1 MLKNFKVKTQRE
13 KDQRKKV
20 FFFFFSTKA
29 EKEVLKKYKM
39 KMNTIVVILK

>member
-13 KDQRKKV
+13 KDQRKTV
-20 FFFFFSTKA
+20 FFFFSTKA